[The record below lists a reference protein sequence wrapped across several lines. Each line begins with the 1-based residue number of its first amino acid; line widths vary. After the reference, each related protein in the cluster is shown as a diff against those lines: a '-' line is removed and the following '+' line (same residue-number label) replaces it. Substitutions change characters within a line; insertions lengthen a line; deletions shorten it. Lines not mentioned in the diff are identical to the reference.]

1 MLKTVDKAV
10 AIIYNHTV
18 KQKNFTHYLSG
29 GLRMK
34 DYEFVDLYDTYGA
47 LLTEHQR
54 TLVEGYYLYDL
65 SFQELAETNGG
76 SRQSVYD
83 AVKKARKTLSD
94 YEAKLS
100 LVEIKKQVQAVADEI
115 EDKTI
120 SKRLTD
126 AITKNGL

>member
-1 MLKTVDKAV
+1 
-10 AIIYNHTV
+10 
-18 KQKNFTHYLSG
+18 
-29 GLRMK
+29 MK